1 MERSIDRFY
10 LHLLSRSD
18 LIESSCKEKNLE
30 VILEKKPTIDF
41 CKFLYK

>member
-18 LIESSCKEKNLE
+18 LNKSNCKEKNLE
-30 VILEKKPTIDF
+30 VV
-41 CKFLYK
+41 